1 MNLATAPALEDVLED
16 ALELDD
22 TDTVVDFAIRRFLD
36 GKDDGHAL
44 FEALY
49 GAALDEPI
57 PEHLLSLVRGR

>member
-1 MNLATAPALEDVLED
+1 MNLATAPILEDTPEVD
-16 ALELDD
+16 SPD
-22 TDTVVDFAIRRFLD
+22 VVDLAIRRFLD